1 MSFASAADPPAG
13 FGHSA
18 ASTYARSLVSS
29 LVERVSLPLFLGLTV
44 AGFILYSQAVAP
56 TVGRLAVFAGIFVA
70 GAVSGISGLAFPLIA
85 GPIFL
90 LIYPAPEAVALT
102 AMCSLTGQLFSIAM
116 LWRVI
121 GYEFRIPLIV
131 AGLLGAPLGSAL
143 LCGFNPHC
151 VRVVL
156 GALIV
161 VSGLW
166 RSLRAKARAVR
177 TPSLLSELLV
187 GVTGGLT
194 GGLVG
199 ASSVVPAIWCAACG
213 FDKSRQRAVTQPYI
227 LTMQAASLVS
237 LWAWGALD
245 HNIVGQYANFVLPVL
260 AGIGVGVAAFRG
272 LSSSAAT
279 RVVMGVVTASG
290 LALLFL

>member
-1 MSFASAADPPAG
+1 MSFASAANPPAG
-13 FGHSA
+13 FGRSA

-29 LVERVSLPLFLGLTV
+29 LVERIGLLLVLGITVV

-56 TVGRLAVFAGIFVA
+56 TVGRLAVFAGIFGA

-85 GPIFL
+85 GPILL

-102 AMCSLTGQLFSIAM
+102 AMCSLTGQLFSIAL

-121 GYEFRIPLIV
+121 GYEFRVPLIA

-143 LCGFNPHC
+143 LCSFNPHC
-151 VRVVL
+151 VRIVL

-166 RSLRAKARAVR
+166 RSLRTQRQALLAR
-177 TPSLLSELLV
+177 SLRSEVLV
-187 GVTGGLT
+187 GLIGGLT

-245 HNIVGQYANFVLPVL
+245 RNIVGEYANFVLPVL
-260 AGIGVGVAAFRG
+260 AGIGVGVAAFRRPSYCQK
-272 LSSSAAT
+272 L
-279 RVVMGVVTASG
+279 VTA
-290 LALLFL
+290 